1 MVPGQRQTLP
11 FLFPKPK
18 LAKGAQVRPPSHL
31 AALAS
36 LPHCGSID
44 ELPGLPHSL
53 AKALN
58 PALQPLHFAPA
69 KTPTD
74 QDLTSLGTFFKK
86 FSCSSQPHANTCFS
100 LLFLLKILCQAAA
113 RCPGQPHLYLLQL
126 LVDGLQPQLA
136 KPTSTKAS
144 LHAFFSQGS
153 RLALPDALSPPPSL
167 SS

>member
-86 FSCSSQPHANTCFS
+86 FSCSSQPHANTCFFS
-100 LLFLLKILCQAAA
+100 PF
-113 RCPGQPHLYLLQL
+113 P
-126 LVDGLQPQLA
+126 A
-136 KPTSTKAS
+136 KN
-144 LHAFFSQGS
+144 
-153 RLALPDALSPPPSL
+153 SL
-167 SS
+167 SSCCQMPWPTSPLSPAASGRWPSTSTCKAYLYQGQLACLLQSRLKTCSP